1 MVMAKPAANGD
12 RVLIDNRRA
21 RHEFELVETI
31 EAGMA
36 LLGSE
41 VKSLRQGN
49 ANLAEAYVRLQP
61 EGASLVGCH
70 IAPYAEANRQNHEP
84 TRPRRLLLHRH
95 QLTKLERA
103 VKQRGMTVVPVKMY
117 LKNRRVKLEI
127 ALARGKRLHDKR
139 HDLKARDAKREIAR
153 TRS

>member
-1 MVMAKPAANGD
+1 MSKRAGNGD
-12 RVLIDNRRA
+12 RVLIDNRKV
-21 RHEFELVETI
+21 RHEYELIETL

-49 ANLAEAYVRLQP
+49 ANLTEAYVRLDAA
-61 EGASLVGCH
+61 GASLVGCY

-84 TRPRRLLLHRH
+84 VRPRRLLLHRH

-103 VKQRGMTVVPVKMY
+103 VKQRGMTVMPVKMY
-117 LKNRRVKLEI
+117 LKNRRIKLEI

-139 HDLKARDAKREIAR
+139 HDLKARDAKREIER
-153 TRS
+153 QR

>member
-1 MVMAKPAANGD
+1 MSKRAGNGD
-12 RVLIDNRRA
+12 RVLIDNRRV
-21 RHEFELVETI
+21 RHEYELIETL
-31 EAGMA
+31 EAGLS

-61 EGASLVGCH
+61 EGASLVGCY
-70 IAPYAEANRQNHEP
+70 IAPYVEANRQNHEP

-117 LKNRRVKLEI
+117 LKNRRIKLEI

-139 HDLKARDAKREIAR
+139 SDLKARDARREIER
-153 TRS
+153 QR